1 MSQPEFNVD
10 CEVPPYTDEQV
21 FQMNMMHGLE
31 NLLLAVVELPVTF
44 RREEADDYPMVSQ
57 VSVMELIQ
65 KFTDDFNMG
74 KIA

>member
-1 MSQPEFNVD
+1 MNDDYV
-10 CEVPPYTDEQV
+10 CEIPPYTDEQV

-44 RREEADDYPMVSQ
+44 RHKEADDCPMVSQ
-57 VSVMELIQ
+57 ASVMELIQ
-65 KFTDDFNMG
+65 KFTDDFNTG